1 MELIEIKTLRM
12 FIELKVIDSLN
23 AVRDEETLDWKL
35 LIKMKDGREIGVRT
49 ATKHEKTYKKFDT
62 LIDQVEDM
70 LGCPLQTLK
79 VL

>member
-12 FIELKVIDSLN
+12 FLELKVVVGLSAI
-23 AVRDEETLDWKL
+23 RDQETLDWKL
-35 LIKMKDGREIGVRT
+35 LIKMKDGRELGVRT

-62 LIDQVEDM
+62 LVDQIEEM